1 MYSTVLTCTVLS
13 HDDADSCEAAAL
25 FSCTKCT
32 VLQCTSTDLYFAV
45 TWGADCCEAAAL
57 FSCTK
62 CTVLQ
67 CTSTDLYFAVT
78 WCADSCEAAALFS
91 CTKCTVLQ
99 CTPLYRPAVQTGF
112 RVMQQLYLA
121 VRKSTAMY

>member
-13 HDDADSCEAAAL
+13 HGD
-25 FSCTKCT
+25 
-32 VLQCTSTDLYFAV
+32 
-45 TWGADCCEAAAL
+45 
-57 FSCTK
+57 
-62 CTVLQ
+62 
-67 CTSTDLYFAVT
+67 
-78 WCADSCEAAALFS
+78 ADSCEAAALFS

>member
-32 VLQCTSTDLYFAV
+32 VLQCTSTDLYSAV
-45 TWGADCCEAAAL
+45 TWGADC
-57 FSCTK
+57 
-62 CTVLQ
+62 
-67 CTSTDLYFAVT
+67 
-78 WCADSCEAAALFS
+78 CEAAALFS